1 MSIVFAEQIRANYKC
16 TTMRKFTSHD
26 NAGLRIGLHCVLLVV
41 LLLLLNDASLIAQR
55 NLTLYNLPGIPQSQT
70 MNVGRM
76 PDYNFHLSLPLI
88 SNINLGANSSGF
100 SANEIRNLDSGN
112 NGEGT
117 NSSFFETDFSN
128 FIKQIGPYN
137 TLGFNFNTTLLD
149 AGIRL
154 GRGYIGIQGTENVNT
169 LLGYS
174 ESLFQTF
181 SELQGLEL
189 KDFENG
195 PRKYS
200 VYGTYLDFS
209 HYRTLGAS
217 YTYNI
222 IPGKLSAGLRAKM
235 AIGLG
240 RAWTRSSDFDIVG
253 DLQQGILG
261 LEGNVGLLMAGLPAA
276 FDSTQGLSTYL
287 KGSGNKGLAVDLG
300 AQYKVNDK
308 IDVYASIVNLGQI
321 VWRNNLTEYG
331 YTTKY
336 LDFYANQP
344 DQASEAL
351 DKVIDF
357 VTTPEK
363 TKYLGRVV
371 SPLPLYVYV
380 GGNYHI
386 NKHFS
391 AGAMVNL
398 EHLDGHNY
406 VNFAVNGSANIGRI
420 LQAGLTVAQVKGI
433 GTQVGAGASVNLGP
447 IQIYAVSDNVAS
459 AFNIGNARNAQV
471 NVGLN
476 LIFGRGKHNADV
488 AMADSS
494 GVEPSAIASADS
506 LAEANKMKKTKPK
519 KEKESVAETKV
530 RPEPSTNKPSAPAP
544 AVTNTVLKPWVN
556 LRGTSFNATSR
567 EQLTGVTVELYQK
580 QGDREVLAYVRGNPG
595 MDFLAP
601 MERNK
606 EYRVVVKKNGF
617 KPTEGA
623 VSLDEL
629 AGANE
634 LKKEFFLETAPV
646 EEPTPI
652 SKPTPK
658 PTTTDS
664 TATNKPN
671 ATANPGT
678 QIPGNIKALGIFTVL
693 VASDLKPTASADG
706 VTVIKIGAGFRV
718 QVLEKTNENWW
729 LISFRGNN
737 GYVSAKALREEK

>member
-1 MSIVFAEQIRANYKC
+1 
-16 TTMRKFTSHD
+16 
-26 NAGLRIGLHCVLLVV
+26 
-41 LLLLLNDASLIAQR
+41 
-55 NLTLYNLPGIPQSQT
+55 
-70 MNVGRM
+70 
-76 PDYNFHLSLPLI
+76 
-88 SNINLGANSSGF
+88 
-100 SANEIRNLDSGN
+100 
-112 NGEGT
+112 
-117 NSSFFETDFSN
+117 
-128 FIKQIGPYN
+128 
-137 TLGFNFNTTLLD
+137 
-149 AGIRL
+149 
-154 GRGYIGIQGTENVNT
+154 
-169 LLGYS
+169 
-174 ESLFQTF
+174 
-181 SELQGLEL
+181 
-189 KDFENG
+189 
-195 PRKYS
+195 
-200 VYGTYLDFS
+200 
-209 HYRTLGAS
+209 
-217 YTYNI
+217 
-222 IPGKLSAGLRAKM
+222 
-235 AIGLG
+235 
-240 RAWTRSSDFDIVG
+240 
-253 DLQQGILG
+253 
-261 LEGNVGLLMAGLPAA
+261 
-276 FDSTQGLSTYL
+276 
-287 KGSGNKGLAVDLG
+287 
-300 AQYKVNDK
+300 
-308 IDVYASIVNLGQI
+308 
-321 VWRNNLTEYG
+321 
-331 YTTKY
+331 
-336 LDFYANQP
+336 
-344 DQASEAL
+344 
-351 DKVIDF
+351 

-406 VNFAVNGSANIGRI
+406 VNFAINGSANIGRI

-476 LIFGRGKHNADV
+476 LIFGRGKHNADM

-506 LAEANKMKKTKPK
+506 LAEANKIKKTKPK

-580 QGDREVLAYVRGNPG
+580 QDDREVLAYVRGNPG

-629 AGANE
+629 TGVNE
-634 LKKEFFLETAPV
+634 LKKEFYLETAPV

-658 PTTTDS
+658 PAATDS

-671 ATANPGT
+671 ATANPGP
-678 QIPGNIKALGIFTVL
+678 QVPSNIKALGVFTVL
-693 VASDLKPTASADG
+693 VASDLKPTTSADG
-706 VTVIKIGAGFRV
+706 VTVIKIGAGYRV

-737 GYVSAKALREEK
+737 GYVSAKALQEEK

>member
-1 MSIVFAEQIRANYKC
+1 MSIVFAERIRANYKC

-26 NAGLRIGLHCVLLVV
+26 NAGLGIGLNCVLLVV
-41 LLLLLNDASLIAQR
+41 LLFLLNDASLIAQR

-88 SNINLGANSSGF
+88 SNINLGASSSGF
-100 SANEIRNLDSGN
+100 SANDIRNLDLGN

-149 AGIRL
+149 AGIRV
-154 GRGYIGIQGTENVNT
+154 GRGYIGIQSTENVNT
-169 LLGYS
+169 FLGYS
-174 ESLFQTF
+174 ESLFSTF
-181 SELQGLEL
+181 NELQGLEL
-189 KDFENG
+189 ADFENG

-217 YTYNI
+217 YTYEI

-235 AIGLG
+235 AIGIG
-240 RAWTRSSDFDIVG
+240 RAWTRSSDFGIVG

-287 KGSGNKGLAVDLG
+287 KGSGNKGLALDLG

-308 IDVYASIVNLGQI
+308 IDLYASIVNLGQI

-344 DQASEAL
+344 DEAKKAL
-351 DKVIDF
+351 GKVIDF

-371 SPLPLYVYV
+371 SPLPLYVYL

-406 VNFAVNGSANIGRI
+406 VNFAINGSANIGRI

-459 AFNIGNARNAQV
+459 ALNIGNARNAQV

-476 LIFGRGKHNADV
+476 LIFGRGKHNADM

-519 KEKESVAETKV
+519 KEKESVAETKA
-530 RPEPSTNKPSAPAP
+530 RPEPSSNKPSTSAPA
-544 AVTNTVLKPWVN
+544 ATNSVLKPWVN

-567 EQLTGVTVELYQK
+567 EQLTGVTVELYHK

-617 KPTEGA
+617 KPTEDS

-634 LKKEFFLETAPV
+634 LKKEFFLETAP
-646 EEPTPI
+646 EEVPTPI
-652 SKPTPK
+652 SKPTTK
-658 PTTTDS
+658 PTTDS
-664 TATNKPN
+664 TATSKPN
-671 ATANPGT
+671 TTPTPGP
-678 QIPGNIKALGIFTVL
+678 QLPSNIKPLGVFTVL

-706 VTVIKIGAGFRV
+706 VTVIRIGAGFRV
-718 QVLEKTNENWW
+718 QVLEKTTENWW

-737 GYVSAKALREEK
+737 GYVSAKALQEEK